1 MPILKPCISFELFRR
16 IASVSTVKIKSY
28 ADSGHPCLIPLVISY
43 VFEINP
49 LFFTLNLG
57 LSYNICIHLIKC
69 GPKLRACNVSSIKT
83 ILQCRSKAFSKY
95 KKIDS
100 CFVND
105 RVYIYVSLNEAH
117 LYKCW
122 LNLRSIYH
130 QCVLNLNDCSSFL
143 YQSIRR
149 T

>member
-1 MPILKPCISFELFRR
+1 MPILKPCISFELFKR

-43 VFEINP
+43 VLELIL

-57 LSYNICIHLIKC
+57 LLYNICIHLIKC
-69 GPKLRACNVSSIKT
+69 GQKLRAFNVSSIKT
-83 ILQCRSKAFSKY
+83 ILQCRKLSQSI
-95 KKIDS
+95 KKFDS